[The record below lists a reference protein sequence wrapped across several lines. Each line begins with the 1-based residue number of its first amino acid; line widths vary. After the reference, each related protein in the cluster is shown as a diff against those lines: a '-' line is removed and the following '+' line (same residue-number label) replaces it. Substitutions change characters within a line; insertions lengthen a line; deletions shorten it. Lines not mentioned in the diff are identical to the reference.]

1 MRFVFDTNVLISA
14 LLLPRSKPRRAL
26 DFALENGK
34 LLLSYAVLAE
44 LCEVLARDRFRK
56 YIDEEDIRIFVAALV
71 QSAEW
76 VDIATRV
83 TTCRDP
89 KDDKFLEL
97 AVSGRANFIV
107 SGDDDLLAMGAFQG
121 ISVVSPASL
130 LDR

>member
-1 MRFVFDTNVLISA
+1 M
-14 LLLPRSKPRRAL
+14 
-26 DFALENGK
+26 
-34 LLLSYAVLAE
+34 LLSYAVLAE